1 MLRPLYTRDGSGN
14 RPKPTPS
21 HSTVRLSRATSKFRF
36 SGTLWSFATN
46 KNCIRHWTLSL
57 ASSIQLTSLQ
67 PQTFRH
73 LVSTT
78 FQMLPNILFPK
89 VHQQNLIHISCFPA
103 YLVTFKPTT
112 IKNHNTV
119 VRLLIVGEILKI
131 DAPHYVIVSILP
143 PLTFP

>member
-1 MLRPLYTRDGSGN
+1 MG
-14 RPKPTPS
+14 PKNLPPPPQPS
-21 HSTVRLSRATSKFRF
+21 TSQTTVRLSRATRKFRF

-46 KNCIRHWTLSL
+46 KNCKCQCTLSL

-73 LVSTT
+73 LV
-78 FQMLPNILFPK
+78 QYYVPNAPKHFLFPK
-89 VHQQNLIHISCFPA
+89 IQQQNLIRISCFPA

-112 IKNHNTV
+112 IKNYNTA
-119 VRLLIVGEILKI
+119 VRLLIAGEVLKI
-131 DAPHYVIVSILP
+131 DAHYVIVSILP